1 MFLVL
6 SIQMKKTSI
15 FINFC
20 SVGLNIMKPTSF
32 NAPGL
37 IDSFQWYQKCDGG
50 TMIWEILAW
59 QTNYLP

>member
-1 MFLVL
+1 
-6 SIQMKKTSI
+6 MKKISI